1 MPLVRLVGTLLVG
14 PAMKWWLIVLVV
26 LAVLAMLAASR
37 GQLPVW
43 LTSLPHAVY
52 DTDQQHRRNGEL

>member
-1 MPLVRLVGTLLVG
+1 
-14 PAMKWWLIVLVV
+14 MKWWLIVLVV